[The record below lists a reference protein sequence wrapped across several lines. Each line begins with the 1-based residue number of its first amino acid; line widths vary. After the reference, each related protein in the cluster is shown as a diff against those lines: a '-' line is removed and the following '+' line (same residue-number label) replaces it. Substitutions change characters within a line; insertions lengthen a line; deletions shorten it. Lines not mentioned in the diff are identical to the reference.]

1 MNKLKDKKI
10 QDQDSEI
17 EEDDQDFDLSQK
29 IQQKQAEIEE
39 LSKKIRY
46 MDLDFK
52 KKEIEM
58 NAQLANEKQRVEE
71 LQDILQKKL
80 AGIKENKE
88 ADELQKR
95 LTIVEDELFEKQQI
109 AHEMLRQLT
118 DMEQENEYLKSEV
131 ERLQSTSPQKN
142 QNEDID
148 VDKIVSTCM
157 ELQKRNDELQT
168 EVEQIKRG
176 AIDTIV
182 EKEKIIIEL
191 QEQLDGLTY
200 NMQNMDQNIMNSN
213 NEIHQ
218 EEIES
223 IRREYEQR
231 IQFLEERCMEL
242 AQRLEQDQLHHEE
255 QLLNLEQQITE
266 RVLENMQQHIDSAKS
281 VEADL
286 MQQLQI
292 VEEKLRNQ
300 EKYLSDSQ
308 KLLQNTRE
316 EFRKEREQY
325 ELKIRNLTKQAEQF
339 EEVSRQV
346 KQITKEF
353 DDYRKQTER
362 DITEKSISLEKL
374 QQKRDELMKVQ
385 INLDSENKRLKENL
399 ENSKQA
405 IRNLEEQNDQL
416 QEKIDDNQRDIHYKI
431 KEITDRFEKEKTV
444 LEQELRNQGDRM
456 RKYSTHSN
464 NGALKSNPSQEI
476 IRQVTPQQI
485 RKDSQ
490 NADKTENLHS
500 SNQVQSFNQETSQQ
514 DVNSKES
521 SSRKSNA
528 SAPRISNPKQ
538 TQLGFEFEDEDF
550 SIEEEKTDKLE
561 KNNLL
566 DQNGFQ
572 EKSQENLDQDISPNN
587 QESLNSI
594 GELPDQKLSIQSSSS
609 NQNRR
614 KKESFNITEA
624 QVNPLQPQRNSTRN
638 QFKKQFM
645 FPQQNQTN
653 SSPQRDIL
661 TYDQIARGYN
671 MENINIQDLVNEN
684 IDLKLRNQKLECS
697 INGLE
702 VTIEKLQNEAKQT
715 LKQLQE
721 VRKEKV
727 LTNKEADLINEL
739 NSFKAHCHRVETQF
753 VTQKL
758 QLTEEL
764 HFYKEEVRVL
774 EKIANENREQML
786 KLSQDKDYFQQ
797 KYTKLKNIL
806 KQRRTGGS
814 VGGNSVFADNYE
826 VGVQQSQK
834 KKTFWI
840 FK

>member
-10 QDQDSEI
+10 QDQDSEV

-80 AGIKENKE
+80 ADIKENKE

-131 ERLQSTSPQKN
+131 ERLSSSSPQKN

-200 NMQNMDQNIMNSN
+200 NMQNMDQNMMNTN

-223 IRREYEQR
+223 IRREYDQR
-231 IQFLEERCMEL
+231 IQFLEERCMDL
-242 AQRLEQDQLHHEE
+242 AQRLEQDQLQHEE
-255 QLLNLEQQITE
+255 QLMNLEQQITE

-325 ELKIRNLTKQAEQF
+325 EVKIRNLTKQAEQLD
-339 EEVSRQV
+339 EVSRQL
-346 KQITKEF
+346 KQVSKEF

-362 DITEKSISLEKL
+362 DNTEKLISLEKL

-399 ENSKQA
+399 ENSKQT

-416 QEKIDDNQRDIHYKI
+416 QEKIDESSRDIHYRI
-431 KEITDRFEKEKTV
+431 KEITERYEKEKTV
-444 LEQELRNQGDRM
+444 LEQELRNQGDRI
-456 RKYSTHSN
+456 RKYSSHSN
-464 NGALKSNPSQEI
+464 NGAIKSTPSQEI
-476 IRQVTPQQI
+476 LRQVTPQQI

-490 NADKTENLHS
+490 NLEKIEHLHS
-500 SNQVQSFNQETSQQ
+500 SNQVQSFNQEAQ
-514 DVNSKES
+514 DANSKES

-528 SAPRISNPKQ
+528 SAPRTSNPKQ

-561 KNNLL
+561 KANLNSE
-566 DQNGFQ
+566 QNGYQ
-572 EKSQENLDQDISPNN
+572 EKSQEILDQDLSPNN
-587 QESLNSI
+587 YESQNSI
-594 GELPDQKLSIQSSSS
+594 GDLPEQKLSIQSSSS

-624 QVNPLQPQRNSTRN
+624 SINPLQPQRNSARN

-653 SSPQRDIL
+653 NSPQRDTL

-671 MENINIQDLVNEN
+671 IENINIQDLVNEN